1 MHPGRVL
8 LSTIVESLELDEEYV
23 RRISKLLY
31 AVNVRNVLALL
42 VFAAIALDNFLHVRL
57 NVQLQVTA
65 CQIWHLD
72 WN

>member
-8 LSTIVESLELDEEYV
+8 LSTIVESLELDKEYV

-31 AVNVRNVLALL
+31 AVNVGNVLALL

-57 NVQLQVTA
+57 NV
-65 CQIWHLD
+65 
-72 WN
+72 